1 MSNKEFS
8 DIVTILGCGIDKTFD
23 ISKLTHDKIIIMSDA
38 DVDGSHIAA
47 LLITFFFV
55 HMPEI
60 ISDGHLYIGSTPLYK
75 VRENG
80 KDLYLQDKEEYN
92 KYIRNRIMNRYTL
105 GNIVDGKVKVLTKK
119 EYETLLKN
127 TSDYL
132 TKVNN
137 CASNLAANPELI
149 ETIALCK
156 GLELKD
162 IQKVISKKYKELD
175 VSMTKG
181 GLFVD
186 GLIGTDYQSLM
197 INDNLYLDLKPVTD
211 ILETVNV
218 TSLAM
223 KEKTDTKARKTSLIN
238 FLGESVSAVTP
249 TLSRFKGLG
258 ELNPDQLRETSM
270 DPKNRNLTQVTIED
284 VEKSAVILK
293 NLMGNNAEPRKVFFE
308 DFEIALED
316 LDG

>member
-1 MSNKEFS
+1 
-8 DIVTILGCGIDKTFD
+8 
-23 ISKLTHDKIIIMSDA
+23 
-38 DVDGSHIAA
+38 
-47 LLITFFFV
+47 
-55 HMPEI
+55 
-60 ISDGHLYIGSTPLYK
+60 
-75 VRENG
+75 
-80 KDLYLQDKEEYN
+80 
-92 KYIRNRIMNRYTL
+92 
-105 GNIVDGKVKVLTKK
+105 
-119 EYETLLKN
+119 
-127 TSDYL
+127 
-132 TKVNN
+132 
-137 CASNLAANPELI
+137 
-149 ETIALCK
+149 
-156 GLELKD
+156 
-162 IQKVISKKYKELD
+162 
-175 VSMTKG
+175 MTKG